1 MNALY
6 AGKQAQVQ
14 KILEEKQIDL
24 WLLMGRETV
33 DVCDPALRLVFDGNV
48 MGVSAFF
55 FTRTGKR
62 LALVR
67 RQDVSG
73 VEATGCFDQV
83 TGYGDNFDQL
93 LRQTIEDI
101 APNVIDIN
109 ADLYDAL
116 TDGLTTG
123 LYLRLLRALE
133 GTPYAQR
140 LSLGQVIRA
149 VRGRKIPEEI
159 AMQVQV
165 LKLLNQACDEL
176 KAQLHIGMTE
186 GEVYDFCQAFM
197 KEHDMTG
204 SWDMGCCPLVH
215 AGARSNQGL
224 VRPGNN
230 PIRPGDTFHLSFG
243 AKKNGYATDF
253 QRTWYVFEPGEKTI
267 PQEVR
272 HAFDTVRD
280 VIEYVRVHMRPGME
294 GRQVDAMAR
303 EIMGKNGFTYG
314 RGSGHAVGR
323 ALHDGC
329 FQLCPDSAVLGDLPE
344 RKLEV
349 GNVFTLEFFSD
360 TSRGVVAIEDMVQL
374 TENGGEFL
382 YIPQKELWTL

>member
-267 PQEVR
+267 PQEVQ

-280 VIEYVRVHMRPGME
+280 VIEYVRVHMRHGME
-294 GRQVDAMAR
+294 GREVDAMAR
-303 EIMGKNGFTYG
+303 EIMGKNGFAYG

-349 GNVFTLEFFSD
+349 GNVFTLEFFAD

>member
-6 AGKQAQVQ
+6 AGKQAQVRE
-14 KILEEKQIDL
+14 ILEEKQIDL

-33 DVCDPALRLVFDGNV
+33 DVCDPGLRLIFDGNV

-55 FTRTGKR
+55 FTRSGKR

-93 LRQTIEDI
+93 LRETIQEID
-101 APNVIDIN
+101 PNVIDIN
-109 ADLYDAL
+109 ADLHDAL

-123 LYLRLLRALE
+123 LYLRLLRSLE
-133 GTPYAQR
+133 GTPFAQR

-149 VRGRKIPEEI
+149 VRGRKNPEEI
-159 AMQVQV
+159 ALQVQV

-176 KAQLHIGMTE
+176 KMQLHTGMTE
-186 GEVYDFCQAFM
+186 GDVYDFCQAFM

-224 VRPGNN
+224 VRPGDN

-243 AKKNGYATDF
+243 AKKDGYATDF
-253 QRTWYVFEPGEKTI
+253 QRTWYVFEPGEHTV
-267 PQEVR
+267 PQEVQ

-329 FQLCPDSAVLGDLPE
+329 FQLCPDSAVLGDLPA
-344 RKLEV
+344 RKLEA
-349 GNVFTLEFFSD
+349 GNVFTLEFFAD
-360 TSRGVVAIEDMVQL
+360 TSRGVVAIEDMVRL
-374 TENGGEFL
+374 TDHGGEFL

>member
-6 AGKQAQVQ
+6 ASKQAQVQ

-67 RQDVSG
+67 LQDVSG

-272 HAFDTVRD
+272 HAFDAVRD

-294 GRQVDAMAR
+294 GREVDAMAR

-349 GNVFTLEFFSD
+349 GNVFTLEFFAD

>member
-1 MNALY
+1 MWR
-6 AGKQAQVQ
+6 Q
-14 KILEEKQIDL
+14 
-24 WLLMGRETV
+24 
-33 DVCDPALRLVFDGNV
+33 PA
-48 MGVSAFF
+48 A
-55 FTRTGKR
+55 
-62 LALVR
+62 
-67 RQDVSG
+67 
-73 VEATGCFDQV
+73 FDQV

-123 LYLRLLRALE
+123 LYLRLLHALE

-204 SWDMGCCPLVH
+204 SWDMGLLP
-215 AGARSNQGL
+215 AGTR
-224 VRPGNN
+224 
-230 PIRPGDTFHLSFG
+230 
-243 AKKNGYATDF
+243 
-253 QRTWYVFEPGEKTI
+253 
-267 PQEVR
+267 
-272 HAFDTVRD
+272 
-280 VIEYVRVHMRPGME
+280 
-294 GRQVDAMAR
+294 
-303 EIMGKNGFTYG
+303 
-314 RGSGHAVGR
+314 GR
-323 ALHDGC
+323 AEQSGPGSPGQQPH
-329 FQLCPDSAVLGDLPE
+329 P
-344 RKLEV
+344 
-349 GNVFTLEFFSD
+349 
-360 TSRGVVAIEDMVQL
+360 SRGHLPSELRRKKERIRHGLPAYMVR
-374 TENGGEFL
+374 F
-382 YIPQKELWTL
+382 